1 MKYYVET
8 NKTYNEAKA
17 GENKSRRLIT
27 ASEFFQIP
35 KEELKVLGKDCNS
48 DWWIENGLLARGD
61 YIFGLNYRRLV
72 FAGGQPSGRF
82 GVLYTD
88 RQPHKH
94 NFEKQPRK
102 CKTCGEL
109 EG

>member
-17 GENKSRRLIT
+17 GENKTRRLIT

-48 DWWIENGLLARGD
+48 DWWIENGLLAYGLGD
-61 YIFGLNYRRLV
+61 GDRRYV
-72 FAGGQPSGRF
+72 FADYEPSLRL

-94 NFEKQPRK
+94 KFEKQPRK